1 MKNAAV
7 LPAPGSGADIEALI
21 KEARRRQRNRRAVA
35 VAAAAAVLTAALGV
49 FAGSHGAG
57 GAAVPGPARP
67 RACSRALRP
76 HAGTRPHPD
85 KHRHDRAD
93 VAGGRAG
100 RRD

>member
-57 GAAVPGPARP
+57 GGRGPRARPAPGLQPGTPPARRYAAP
-67 RACSRALRP
+67 SRQAS
-76 HAGTRPHPD
+76 TRPC
-85 KHRHDRAD
+85 
-93 VAGGRAG
+93 
-100 RRD
+100 